1 MAPAGRCDSQGVP
14 RAPSAS
20 SGPRAVPRPAALP
33 GLPHPTTAAR
43 PRCAAP
49 PNRSHLR
56 HRPVRLRQPPDRT
69 ARHQRGDPAMARAR
83 DHFLATGSYVPVR
96 QVVARLAA
104 AALPDRGA
112 VGPVE
117 AAGPTTRVTVE
128 RRDLAERSMPLSPGT
143 TPRQQEGGRARTHDG
158 MVRARDPMSSDS
170 ANTAGRHPG
179 SSTVFP
185 IVPLASIARCA
196 AAAALSGKR

>member
-1 MAPAGRCDSQGVP
+1 MPPAGRCDSQGVP

-69 ARHQRGDPAMARAR
+69 ARHQRGRHGHGPGQGPLPGHGQLRTRPRQAVAACGRRPARSGR
-83 DHFLATGSYVPVR
+83 RGTG
-96 QVVARLAA
+96 
-104 AALPDRGA
+104 G
-112 VGPVE
+112 GE
-117 AAGPTTRVTVE
+117 GPTTRVTVE

-170 ANTAGRHPG
+170 TNTAGRHPG

>member
-1 MAPAGRCDSQGVP
+1 MPLLLPPALERSLDLLRCPACRTRPLRRDRAALRRPTGHTYGIARCGCASLLTGRRATSGATRPWPGPGTTSWPRAATYPSARWWPGWRPPPCPIGVP
-14 RAPSAS
+14 WDRWRRR
-20 SGPRAVPRPAALP
+20 GPRPGSPSSAA
-33 GLPHPTTAAR
+33 TS
-43 PRCAAP
+43 
-49 PNRSHLR
+49 PN
-56 HRPVRLRQPPDRT
+56 
-69 ARHQRGDPAMARAR
+69 DPC
-83 DHFLATGSYVPVR
+83 
-96 QVVARLAA
+96 
-104 AALPDRGA
+104 
-112 VGPVE
+112 
-117 AAGPTTRVTVE
+117 
-128 RRDLAERSMPLSPGT
+128 LSPGT

>member
-1 MAPAGRCDSQGVP
+1 MPPAGRCDSQGVP

-43 PRCAAP
+43 PCCAAP
-49 PNRSHLR
+49 PKRSHLR

-83 DHFLATGSYVPVR
+83 DRFLATGSYAPVR
-96 QVVARLAA
+96 ARRWRLAA

-117 AAGPTTRVTVE
+117 ARGPRPGSPSSAATSPNDPCLSRPEPRHGSRKEAEPEHMTAWSEPVIRCRVTRPT
-128 RRDLAERSMPLSPGT
+128 RRDVTRAPARSFRSCPW
-143 TPRQQEGGRARTHDG
+143 PR
-158 MVRARDPMSSDS
+158 
-170 ANTAGRHPG
+170 
-179 SSTVFP
+179 
-185 IVPLASIARCA
+185 
-196 AAAALSGKR
+196 

>member
-1 MAPAGRCDSQGVP
+1 MPLLLPPALERSLDLLRCP
-14 RAPSAS
+14 ACRT
-20 SGPRAVPRPAALP
+20 RPLRRDRAAL
-33 GLPHPTTAAR
+33 
-43 PRCAAP
+43 

-128 RRDLAERSMPLSPGT
+128 RRDLAERSMPL
-143 TPRQQEGGRARTHDG
+143 AWNH
-158 MVRARDPMSSDS
+158 AK
-170 ANTAGRHPG
+170 AAGRRP
-179 SSTVFP
+179 SPNT
-185 IVPLASIARCA
+185 
-196 AAAALSGKR
+196 

>member
-1 MAPAGRCDSQGVP
+1 MPLLLPPALERSLDLLRCP
-14 RAPSAS
+14 ACRT
-20 SGPRAVPRPAALP
+20 RPLRRDRAAL
-33 GLPHPTTAAR
+33 
-43 PRCAAP
+43 

-117 AAGPTTRVTVE
+117 ARGPRPGSPSSAATSPN
-128 RRDLAERSMPLSPGT
+128 DPCLSPGT

>member
-1 MAPAGRCDSQGVP
+1 MPLLLPPALERSLDLLRCP
-14 RAPSAS
+14 ACRT
-20 SGPRAVPRPAALP
+20 RPLRRDRAALRR
-33 GLPHPTTAAR
+33 PTGHTYGIAR
-43 PRCAAP
+43 CGCASLLTGRRAT
-49 PNRSHLR
+49 SG
-56 HRPVRLRQPPDRT
+56 
-69 ARHQRGDPAMARAR
+69 GDTAMARAR
-83 DHFLATGSYVPVR
+83 DRFLATGSYAPVR
-96 QVVARLAA
+96 ARRWRLAA

-170 ANTAGRHPG
+170 TNTAGRHPG